1 MHYNIVV
8 LFIIYQ
14 ITKMKTLNQC
24 QDRRGEMYALVLYW
38 WSTLEQLSAEQFN
51 RIGLVWFGL
60 DF

>member
-51 RIGLVWFGL
+51 RIGLV
-60 DF
+60 